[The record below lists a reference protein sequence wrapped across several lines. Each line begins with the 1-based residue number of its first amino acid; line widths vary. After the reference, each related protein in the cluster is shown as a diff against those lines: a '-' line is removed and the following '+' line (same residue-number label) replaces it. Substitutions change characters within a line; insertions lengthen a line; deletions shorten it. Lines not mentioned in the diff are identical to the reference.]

1 MAYGDR
7 PVSRLNRRRRF
18 LPRADAVDE
27 VDIVHEGVVDV
38 PRPPG
43 DFRAVGGYS
52 RLTADSDNR
61 FSPHRDS
68 RSGFPALHSADKNI
82 WIGHRVRGALHIE
95 VVFESPSFTDCPH
108 FSEKGE
114 RGDFESLQGA
124 LIKYITWDTIR

>member
-43 DFRAVGGYS
+43 DFRAAGVMPVEPDVV
-52 RLTADSDNR
+52 RADNGS
-61 FSPHRDS
+61 
-68 RSGFPALHSADKNI
+68 K
-82 WIGHRVRGALHIE
+82 E
-95 VVFESPSFTDCPH
+95 
-108 FSEKGE
+108 
-114 RGDFESLQGA
+114 
-124 LIKYITWDTIR
+124 